1 MNTRLIS
8 AFLTTLTTVAVTIC
22 GGVAAMETQTNIN
35 SIPELLRGTSATLGI
50 DETFDLMMSSNQEHT
65 PSVTDRELERMRQ
78 EKLIYDSLP
87 KPVIPPSPTSNPAYH
102 LNTARFTMHQPR
114 VLGQIGAHHAY
125 ARGLTGSGV
134 RIGIEDTIVDY
145 TQTEEFGNRVKLRD
159 SDGAVL
165 SYMHPFGD
173 EPFSDVS
180 ACRYNHAC
188 RYWRGNSQ
196 GDIEEYNS
204 WVRDIVNQDGWPRL
218 DDSAFFVDEHFSQYN
233 DFERLFR
240 WREVPTPYGIK
251 GSHGTVVA
259 SVAAGKSLGVAPEAT
274 IIPIARNLTDDQ
286 NADSRAER
294 LLRSWIQVLP
304 IGDRRTID
312 NLLADA
318 FRNHYSKFDIIN
330 RSFGIPVSEFAV
342 IDTVASARWYHQYL
356 PRTLNALWQTDRPD
370 AEKTILVYAAGNS
383 SERIPGLG
391 ALLPYG
397 FAELRGH
404 SIAVAATNPQTGD
417 IAGYSNRCG
426 PLPPNW
432 NAARHGPHYC
442 LAAPGTVR
450 GLVPNPNSPGKGDM
464 RGGLSGT
471 SVAAP
476 LVSGALALLMEH
488 FRGTRGNTEIVKRML
503 DTADRSGRYSDLETY
518 GAGHLDI
525 RTALSPV
532 GTLNAGQSARPL
544 SRTVL
549 QTPAAFGSIAQRA
562 VDIELAAFDE
572 QDFPFWVPLSA
583 LVSHQADHRSPI
595 PSVTTEVRTE
605 TPATGLDALGIYWA
619 DAGSRPQPEE
629 EKWVLGL
636 GLTSVSLARLPH
648 DGAWGYGLS
657 FESAGYLGTHTSGA
671 FGSSPRSSMIWT
683 SRAFER
689 DLGDGWAL
697 NAEGTLAMSLPQY
710 ESDAIFSASTSVMT
724 AMSMRIGTASTGLTV
739 EQPLRAE
746 SGTGMF
752 RVENGRIENGRK
764 LSDEYRVPL
773 RPGAR
778 EVRMT
783 VRHERDALEG
793 DFVVEVGHSIN
804 TGHVPGNAETVVG
817 AAYRVRW

>member
-1 MNTRLIS
+1 MIT
-8 AFLTTLTTVAVTIC
+8 C
-22 GGVAAMETQTNIN
+22 GEVVAMETQPNTN
-35 SIPELLRGTSATLGI
+35 SIPDLVYGISTTLGI
-50 DETFDLMMSSNQEHT
+50 DETFDFMMGVNQAYIS
-65 PSVTDRELERMRQ
+65 SVTATELERMRQ

-102 LNTARFTMHQPR
+102 LNTARFTTHQPR

-125 ARGLTGSGV
+125 ARGLTGRGV

-145 TQTEEFGNRVKLRD
+145 TQTEEFGNRVKLREA
-159 SDGAVL
+159 DGAAL
-165 SYMHPFGD
+165 SYIRPFGD
-173 EPFSDVS
+173 DPSSDVS
-180 ACRYNHAC
+180 ACRYKPAC

-196 GDIEEYNS
+196 GDLEAYNR
-204 WVRDIVNQDGWPRL
+204 WVRHIVSQDGWPRS
-218 DDSAFFVDEHFSQYN
+218 DDSIFFVDEHLSQH
-233 DFERLFR
+233 DFFGRLFR
-240 WREVPTPYGIK
+240 WHEIPTPYGK
-251 GSHGTVVA
+251 GQHGTVVA
-259 SVAAGKSLGVAPEAT
+259 SVAAGKNLGVAPEAT
-274 IIPIARNLTDDQ
+274 IIPIARNLTNDQ
-286 NADSRAER
+286 DAENHAENQ
-294 LLRSWIQVLP
+294 LRSWIQGLP
-304 IGDRRTID
+304 LGNRRTVD
-312 NLLADA
+312 NLLADGL
-318 FRNHYSKFDIIN
+318 RDHYSKFDIIN
-330 RSFGIPVSEFAV
+330 RSFGWS
-342 IDTVASARWYHQYL
+342 ASDYAIIETEEDADWYRQYL
-356 PRTLNALWQTDRPD
+356 PRTRNARWQTDRPD
-370 AEKTILVYAAGNS
+370 AQKTILVYAAGND
-383 SERIPGLG
+383 SEHRPGLG
-391 ALLPYG
+391 AYEPYL

-404 SIAVAATNPQTGD
+404 SLAVAATNPQTGN

-450 GLVPNPNSPGKGDM
+450 GLVPNPNSPGKGDA
-464 RGGLSGT
+464 RGGLPGT
-471 SVAAP
+471 SYAAP

-488 FRGTRGNTEIVKRML
+488 FRGTRGNTQIVRRML

-525 RTALSPV
+525 GTALSPV
-532 GTLNAGQSARPL
+532 GALAAGQSARPL
-544 SRTVL
+544 SRTAL

-595 PSVTTEVRTE
+595 PSVTTQVRTE
-605 TPATGLDALGIYWA
+605 TPATGLDALAVHWA
-619 DAGSRPQPEE
+619 DAGRLPLPDE

-636 GLTSVSLARLPH
+636 GPASVSLARPPH

-657 FESAGYLGTHTSGA
+657 FESAGYLGARTSGA
-671 FGSSPRSSMIWT
+671 FGPSPRSSMIWT
-683 SRAFER
+683 TRALDR
-689 DLGDGWAL
+689 DLGDGWTL
-697 NAEGTLAMSLPQY
+697 NAAGTLAMSLPQY
-710 ESDAIFSASTSVMT
+710 ETDAIFSASASVMS

-746 SGTGMF
+746 SGTGRF
-752 RVENGRIENGRK
+752 RVENGWIENGRK
-764 LSDEYRVPL
+764 LYDEYRIPL

-778 EVRMT
+778 EVRLT
-783 VRHERDALEG
+783 VRHERDALGG

-804 TGHVPGNAETVVG
+804 AGHVPGNAESTIG